1 MHSSAGIRQKRSLKI
16 WSARGT
22 ARRRA
27 AARMLFIMRVGTAK
41 RFLIPCVIHG
51 RKIEEKETENEEEE
65 ESGFVRSNKGINR
78 VLRGSTFFFPFFFFF
93 FSFFFFTRREFS
105 SAARKSTRRQRF
117 LGASKPCI
125 QRRCFNQRHGAR
137 LISID
142 FFSSTR
148 AAANETNEIGY
159 VQFPNGLTPSPR
171 LLLSVTRAIF
181 DGRAIKS

>member
-65 ESGFVRSNKGINR
+65 EESGFVRSNKGINR
-78 VLRGSTFFFPFFFFF
+78 VLRGSTFFPFLFLL
-93 FSFFFFTRREFS
+93 FFFTRREFS